1 MELPRSVERG
11 VKFEKF
17 PLEHPVSRGGRTAA
31 NSDSR
36 DEMMDEPLLGSNAP
50 SLASNLLFSLAP
62 KGRRE
67 DDEEE
72 DGSIC
77 ETSDDDV
84 AAESKISTVSAA
96 DFTKP
101 MKGTA
106 RERAPFTSAA
116 AGLAIRSSVR
126 PSRQMDVVARFKRRH
141 QEK

>member
-17 PLEHPVSRGGRTAA
+17 SLEHPVSRGGRTAA

-72 DGSIC
+72 DASIC

-96 DFTKP
+96 DPPDFTTP
-101 MKGTA
+101 MKGPA
-106 RERAPFTSAA
+106 FHFCCGGIGNS
-116 AGLAIRSSVR
+116 LVC

>member
-1 MELPRSVERG
+1 MKIPLGTSCEQRRG
-11 VKFEKF
+11 
-17 PLEHPVSRGGRTAA
+17 TAA

-96 DFTKP
+96 DFTLP
-101 MKGTA
+101 M
-106 RERAPFTSAA
+106 
-116 AGLAIRSSVR
+116 
-126 PSRQMDVVARFKRRH
+126 Q
-141 QEK
+141 